1 MPFSWFVTK
10 KLPPKKGTQT
20 HDHTTAAPRGGG
32 AAPRGSGGVVVVPA
46 RTSAATSASRGG
58 GVVVVPGQGQG
69 GAVVVPNGRGG
80 ATVLVPGAQGQG
92 GGVVAIPL
100 NVMASQ
106 AAAAKQAQQQVAND
120 FYQSQGY
127 SGAADYYGDYADAEG
142 SDGGYADDGDYGDD
156 QDLAGGSCEVC
167 GCCPCCCADVAGDRL
182 GPDRRPRLQDGG
194 DDGDWLDVGLE
205 GNEEWLDVG
214 ATIIGGLSF
223 GDVLSAI
230 KKVAGSSELAA
241 AMSVAS
247 VAIPGLGLP
256 LAAAAKSFQLLDAA
270 RAGDP
275 TARASVT
282 DIAAQ
287 AAAGNPDA
295 AKVANAMRIM
305 NAMAS
310 AHAEG
315 IPPHD
320 VLSVM
325 APSAAY
331 DSDRPGLKLGKPWFS
346 AGWLKRVYNKGH

>member
-20 HDHTTAAPRGGG
+20 HDHTTAAPQGGRGTSGRVTTHDHTS
-32 AAPRGSGGVVVVPA
+32 AAPSSRAPQQRGGVVVVPS
-46 RTSAATSASRGG
+46 RGAAVVPDGRGG
-58 GVVVVPGQGQG
+58 GVVVVP
-69 GAVVVPNGRGG
+69 N
-80 ATVLVPGAQGQG
+80 AQGQG
-92 GGVVAIPL
+92 GVTKIPI
-100 NVMASQ
+100 NVMAQQ
-106 AAAAKQAQQQVAND
+106 AIADRLAAQQR
-120 FYQSQGY
+120 
-127 SGAADYYGDYADAEG
+127 AAQAPADDGGDYDDGAEG
-142 SDGGYADDGDYGDD
+142 SDGGYADDDYCDDDSGGDED
-156 QDLAGGSCEVC
+156 QDMAGTACEVC
-167 GCCPCCCADVAGDRL
+167 GYCPCCCASVSGDRL

-331 DSDRPGLKLGKPWFS
+331 DSDRPGLKLGKPWFN
-346 AGWLKRVYNKGH
+346 AGWLKRVFNKGH